1 MQPVLTAMRFPG
13 GGSVWQGD
21 SIHAQNAPTH
31 RTEMRDESAKSKGK
45 PPNCTTFV
53 DQVVPGAYDP
63 FELREHPGY
72 RLRSPGQNSES
83 VEAEEDTS

>member
-1 MQPVLTAMRFPG
+1 
-13 GGSVWQGD
+13 
-21 SIHAQNAPTH
+21 
-31 RTEMRDESAKSKGK
+31 MRDESAKSKGK

-63 FELREHPGY
+63 FELREHPWY

-83 VEAEEDTS
+83 LEAEEETS